1 MNVNIEFFD
10 EEPIENLV
18 ACLNYKMDKVVYF
31 GYKKTM
37 TEGKIQTTRESL
49 QRICG
54 IEDAE
59 FYEVSEKDLYKIV
72 SAIEKIIIRELKN
85 GNQCFFDLTGGED
98 AVLVAMG
105 VLSVKYK
112 FPMYQYNI
120 LKDEMRVINY
130 RETKEIIK
138 KVEKQKIILNLD
150 DIIRL
155 YGGIINYNA
164 QKNYKSFLDNREF
177 MDDIGAMWKIASKDQ
192 KIWNGVSF
200 IIKQCKKYEPDE
212 TVFSVKRNTIVHLI
226 KDSKALPTIESFEK
240 VLYQL
245 DDAGII
251 RNLQITEELISFAY
265 KDGNYKECMLDAGCI
280 LELYTYYRNKKS
292 GKYADCRVGV
302 HIDWDGVIKRNGM
315 DVMNEIDVL
324 LLEGYVPVFISC
336 KNGKINQMPLYELD
350 AVANRFGGK
359 YVKKQLAI
367 TQPTSRAH
375 LNRAKEMGIEVI
387 KMR

>member
-1 MNVNIEFFD
+1 MIINIEFFD

-37 TEGKIQTTRESL
+37 TEGKIQTTRDSL

-59 FYEVSEKDLYKIV
+59 FCEVSEKDLYKIV
-72 SAIEKIIIRELKN
+72 VAIEKIIIRELKN

-164 QKNYKSFLDNREF
+164 QKNYKSFLYN
-177 MDDIGAMWKIASKDQ
+177 
-192 KIWNGVSF
+192 
-200 IIKQCKKYEPDE
+200 
-212 TVFSVKRNTIVHLI
+212 L
-226 KDSKALPTIESFEK
+226 
-240 VLYQL
+240 
-245 DDAGII
+245 
-251 RNLQITEELISFAY
+251 LQIYCHNLKHIQQ
-265 KDGNYKECMLDAGCI
+265 ML
-280 LELYTYYRNKKS
+280 
-292 GKYADCRVGV
+292 
-302 HIDWDGVIKRNGM
+302 
-315 DVMNEIDVL
+315 
-324 LLEGYVPVFISC
+324 
-336 KNGKINQMPLYELD
+336 
-350 AVANRFGGK
+350 
-359 YVKKQLAI
+359 
-367 TQPTSRAH
+367 
-375 LNRAKEMGIEVI
+375 
-387 KMR
+387 